1 MTYLYTGIV
10 PETKRLSLMEYT
22 KDRFVGIS
30 CAYLDPDDR
39 ITTEYAGFAD
49 KENGITVDENTV
61 FPACSISKF
70 VTAL

>member
-1 MTYLYTGIV
+1 
-10 PETKRLSLMEYT
+10 MEYT

-70 VTAL
+70 VTFTIIVNRLSEGRKK